1 MGTGSFFVIGVS
13 LFCPIDAKEPGSSPI
28 LNVNPLLPGFVG
40 IVEGFSVLAAGVLSF
55 CNTVAVVLTVVTAVA
70 GGFGVAVVV
79 LLAKDAI
86 GCLGMVGVLVGT
98 GIFCTTAGFTTD
110 LAIIAVGTVCTA
122 VLAGL
127 GGATTTLGV
136 LLVVTGVEAGVVE
149 TGLSATGFSCLIPA
163 GCLEGGTASWVTELA
178 TGLDGVGGALVECP
192 AELVWQCQE
201 EQNEI

>member
-1 MGTGSFFVIGVS
+1 MGTGSFFVSGVS

-28 LNVNPLLPGFVG
+28 VNVNPLLPGFVS

-55 CNTVAVVLTVVTAVA
+55 CNTVAVVLAVVTAVA
-70 GGFGVAVVV
+70 GGFGVAAV

-86 GCLGMVGVLVGT
+86 GCLGVVGVLVGT
-98 GIFCTTAGFTTD
+98 GVFCTTAGFTTD
-110 LAIIAVGTVCTA
+110 LAVIAVGTVWTA

-127 GGATTTLGV
+127 GGATATVGV
-136 LLVVTGVEAGVVE
+136 LLVVTGVDTGVVE
-149 TGLSATGFSCLIPA
+149 TGLSTTGFSCLITA

-192 AELVWQCQE
+192 AELVLLVL
-201 EQNEI
+201 

>member
-1 MGTGSFFVIGVS
+1 M
-13 LFCPIDAKEPGSSPI
+13 
-28 LNVNPLLPGFVG
+28 
-40 IVEGFSVLAAGVLSF
+40 
-55 CNTVAVVLTVVTAVA
+55 VLTVVTAVA

-110 LAIIAVGTVCTA
+110 LAVIAVGTVCTA
-122 VLAGL
+122 VL

-163 GCLEGGTASWVTELA
+163 GCLEGGTARR
-178 TGLDGVGGALVECP
+178 GGKRVKT
-192 AELVWQCQE
+192 
-201 EQNEI
+201 

>member
-1 MGTGSFFVIGVS
+1 M
-13 LFCPIDAKEPGSSPI
+13 
-28 LNVNPLLPGFVG
+28 
-40 IVEGFSVLAAGVLSF
+40 
-55 CNTVAVVLTVVTAVA
+55 VLTVVTAVA

-110 LAIIAVGTVCTA
+110 LAVIAVGTVCT
-122 VLAGL
+122 AGL

-136 LLVVTGVEAGVVE
+136 LLVVTGVVE

-163 GCLEGGTASWVTELA
+163 GCLEGGTARR
-178 TGLDGVGGALVECP
+178 GGNRVKT
-192 AELVWQCQE
+192 
-201 EQNEI
+201 